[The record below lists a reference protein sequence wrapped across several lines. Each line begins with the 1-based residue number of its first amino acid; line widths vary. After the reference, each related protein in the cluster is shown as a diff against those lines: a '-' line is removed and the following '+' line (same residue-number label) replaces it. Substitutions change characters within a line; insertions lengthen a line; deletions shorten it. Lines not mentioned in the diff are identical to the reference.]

1 MTRARP
7 PSRTRP
13 LSRRRAVQ
21 LLAAAA
27 AAPLAAGCARPGRPD
42 VLVLGAGISGLY
54 AAWLLEEQGLRV
66 RVLEATGRV
75 GGRLLTL
82 RHLPGHPEAGGQTL
96 DAMYARTFAAC
107 ARLGLGTYPRQQFS
121 VAGKPVTGK
130 VVASQ
135 GTLVTAEGWADSPA
149 NATVGPER
157 AVPPDELANFYLD
170 AHNPLVNLDDWR
182 RPAFADYDTRSLRDE
197 LARLGASPAAQAWIE
212 RLYDGLGTDRVS
224 ALFAYRKRLVARFG
238 GGKMFRISG
247 GSAALTDAIAA
258 RLKDE
263 VRTGEQVVAID
274 QHRDRVDV
282 TCADGARHS
291 APFALVSIPFTVLRR
306 VALSP
311 APPADLAELIA
322 TLPYNRITQV
332 RFAFRR
338 PFWEDDGLPPAMLG
352 DAAFE
357 KVFATPAE
365 DGALHELTAW
375 LDGRGA
381 ARLDDRTGAAIGR
394 QVRESIEAARPAA
407 RGNLELVNVT
417 SWGQRPFARGS
428 YHFWGPGRL
437 ARLGPALE
445 RPWGGVHWIGEHT
458 AELQQGIEGALE
470 SAEREVGNLLARL
483 GRS

>member
-1 MTRARP
+1 MSRSP
-7 PSRTRP
+7 PRIPAGTSTRP

-27 AAPLAAGCARPGRPD
+27 AAPVVAGCARPARPD

-54 AAWLLEEQGLRV
+54 AAWLLEEQGLKV

-107 ARLGLGTYPRQQFS
+107 ERLGLGTYPRQPFK
-121 VAGKPVTGK
+121 VPGR

-135 GTLVTAEGWADSPA
+135 GTLVRAEQWADSPL

-157 AVPPDELANFYLD
+157 ALLPDELANFYLD

-182 RPAFADYDTRSLRDE
+182 QPAFAEYDARSLRDE

-212 RLYDGLGTDRVS
+212 QLYDGLGTDRVS

-238 GGKMFRISG
+238 GGKLFRISG
-247 GSAALTDAIAA
+247 GSGALADAIAG
-258 RLKDE
+258 RLRDE

-274 QHRDRVDV
+274 QHRGRVDV
-282 TCADGARHS
+282 TSADGARHS
-291 APFALVSIPFTVLRR
+291 APFALVSLPFTMLRR
-306 VALSP
+306 VALTP

-352 DAAFE
+352 DGVFE

-365 DGALHELTAW
+365 DGELHELTAW

-381 ARLDDRTGAAIGR
+381 ARLDDRAGAAIGR
-394 QVRESIEAARPAA
+394 LVRQGIEAVRPAA
-407 RGNLELVNVT
+407 RGNLELINVT

-445 RPWGGVHWIGEHT
+445 RPWGGVHWLGEHT